1 MIYVGKTVENEYG
14 MIGRIREV
22 SRSGFAHVVFD
33 PYRPDGVFSV
43 LVISVSDLVE
53 NSDPDEGL
61 CPLTYSVDVMWVCNE
76 GCSNGT
82 LS

>member
-33 PYRPDGVFSV
+33 PYRPDGVFCI
-43 LVISVSDLVE
+43 LVIPVSDLVE
-53 NSDPDEGL
+53 ADQPHVDSISP
-61 CPLTYSVDVMWVCNE
+61 CPIQ
-76 GCSNGT
+76 GP
-82 LS
+82 